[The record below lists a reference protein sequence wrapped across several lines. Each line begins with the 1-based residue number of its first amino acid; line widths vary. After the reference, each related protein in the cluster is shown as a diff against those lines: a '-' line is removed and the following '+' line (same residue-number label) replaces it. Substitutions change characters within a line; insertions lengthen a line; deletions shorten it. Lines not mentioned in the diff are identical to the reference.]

1 MDHAYRNRRRSGSAG
16 RNMLRGAAVLLAVT
30 AVAGCTVR
38 PLYSTGPSS
47 IGAAG
52 GDQARLAS
60 ITVSPATTRP
70 GQEVR
75 NHLVFLFG
83 QGAGEPASPAY
94 TMRLSVASTV
104 IGAAVY
110 QIGSVAQ
117 EPTSSLVNVTANYT
131 VVDNATGKTLFS
143 GSRMASAPF
152 DYPRQQYAALRAQRD
167 AENRAARE
175 AAQLVYLAVGQSLA
189 RTP

>member
-1 MDHAYRNRRRSGSAG
+1 VDHAYRNRRRSGSAG
-16 RNMLRGAAVLLAVT
+16 RNMLRCAAVLLAVT

>member
-1 MDHAYRNRRRSGSAG
+1 VDHAYRNRRRSGSAG

>member
-1 MDHAYRNRRRSGSAG
+1 VDRAYRDRRRFGFAG
-16 RNMLRGAAVLLAVT
+16 RNMLRAAAVLLAV
-30 AVAGCTVR
+30 AAAAGCTVR
-38 PLYSTGPSS
+38 PLYSNGPASM
-47 IGAAG
+47 GAAAS
-52 GDQARLAS
+52 DQARLAS
-60 ITVSPATTRP
+60 VAVSPATTRP

-94 TMRLSVASTV
+94 TMRLSVTATA

-110 QIGSVAQ
+110 QVGSVAQ

-131 VVDNATGKTLFS
+131 VVDNATGNTLFS